1 MNDALCPCGS
11 GLTYSACCGR
21 FHRGE
26 ETAPTAEALMRS
38 RYCAF
43 VRQDAVYLLRTL
55 HPAHRETN
63 ELENIRNSFDGIHW
77 EGLSILSRKEGLPG
91 DTRGEVEFVARY
103 RANGKAGRL
112 HENSLFVKTQEQWFY
127 TTGEIRQ
134 SPEPGRNDPC
144 WCGSGKKFK
153 KCHG

>member
-11 GLTYSACCGR
+11 GLTYSACCAR
-21 FHRGE
+21 FHSGE

-38 RYCAF
+38 RYSAF
-43 VRQDAVYLLRTL
+43 VRQDADYLLRTL
-55 HPAHRETN
+55 HSAHREPN
-63 ELENIRNSFDGIHW
+63 ERENIRNSFDGMHW
-77 EGLSILSRKEGLPG
+77 EGLSILSTKDGMPG
-91 DTRGEVEFVARY
+91 DTHGEVEFVAQY
-103 RANGKAGRL
+103 RANGQPGRL
-112 HENSLFVKTQEQWFY
+112 HENSLFVKAQDQWFY
-127 TTGEIRQ
+127 TTGEIRK